1 MILPRVWGRI
11 QEKRGGEGCA
21 IRKAIVCL
29 LLAAMVL
36 ALSACGDAA
45 GGLRVIETYESEG
58 GYVMA
63 FRKDDRLCELVTAV
77 MQELA
82 ANGTLRTASLTWFG
96 DDLIATRAEKGAMD
110 DLRDSVEPRTLYVG
124 VNADNLPLSAA
135 SGDGYQGFDVDVANY
150 VCGYLGW
157 SMVLRPIGADDIGV
171 QLASGNI
178 DCAMGVPVS
187 EKSSAYSYTPEYL
200 SGKYVLVTRLDGP
213 RSRVGLRGK
222 TLGILT
228 SDMDLLE
235 LKPKFVASLGSIIYQ
250 TGTASL
256 FAALSAGEVDG
267 VLVSSPIAA
276 YYMR

>member
-1 MILPRVWGRI
+1 
-11 QEKRGGEGCA
+11 
-21 IRKAIVCL
+21 
-29 LLAAMVL
+29 MVL
-36 ALSACGDAA
+36 ALAACGDAS

-77 MQELA
+77 MKELA

-96 DDLIATRAEKGAMD
+96 EDLIAERGEKGAMD
-110 DLRDSVEPRTLYVG
+110 ELREGVEPRTLYVG
-124 VNADNLPLSAA
+124 VSTDNLPLSAA

-157 SMVLRPIGADDIGV
+157 SMVLRPIGSDDIGV

-178 DCAMGVPVS
+178 DCAMGVPVA
-187 EKSSAYSYTPEYL
+187 EKSSSYSYTPEYL

-222 TLGILT
+222 TLGLLT
-228 SDMDLLE
+228 SDMELLS
-235 LKPKFVASLGSIIYQ
+235 LKPKFIESLGSIIYQ

-267 VLVSSPIAA
+267 VLVSSPIAM

>member
-1 MILPRVWGRI
+1 
-11 QEKRGGEGCA
+11 
-21 IRKAIVCL
+21 
-29 LLAAMVL
+29 MVL

-135 SGDGYQGFDVDVANY
+135 NGDGYQGFDVDVANY